1 MFILVI
7 EIASQFN
14 SFYRRDY
21 QLESLLLL
29 SVINILTFQRH
40 IFFFFFVWVGGGGGW
55 RQEVDEIIREGE
67 RVCIR
72 PCILMCVAAVSAT
85 ILFS

>member
-14 SFYRRDY
+14 SFYRREY

-29 SVINILTFQRH
+29 SVINILTCQRH
-40 IFFFFFVWVGGGGGW
+40 IFFSFFVWVGGGGGVEA
-55 RQEVDEIIREGE
+55 RGGR
-67 RVCIR
+67 
-72 PCILMCVAAVSAT
+72 SN
-85 ILFS
+85 

>member
-29 SVINILTFQRH
+29 SVINISFLFGLEGWR
-40 IFFFFFVWVGGGGGW
+40 GGGGVEARGG
-55 RQEVDEIIREGE
+55 INN
-67 RVCIR
+67 
-72 PCILMCVAAVSAT
+72 
-85 ILFS
+85 

>member
-14 SFYRRDY
+14 SFYRREY

-29 SVINILTFQRH
+29 SVINILTCQRH
-40 IFFFFFVWVGGGGGW
+40 IFFSLFVWVGGGGGGGGKRW
-55 RQEVDEIIREGE
+55 KK
-67 RVCIR
+67 
-72 PCILMCVAAVSAT
+72 
-85 ILFS
+85 

>member
-29 SVINILTFQRH
+29 SVINILTCQRH
-40 IFFFFFVWVGGGGGW
+40 IFFFSFLFGLEGGGGEARGG
-55 RQEVDEIIREGE
+55 RNN
-67 RVCIR
+67 
-72 PCILMCVAAVSAT
+72 
-85 ILFS
+85 

>member
-29 SVINILTFQRH
+29 SVINISFLFGLEGWR
-40 IFFFFFVWVGGGGGW
+40 GGGGW
-55 RQEVDEIIREGE
+55 RQEVEEIIREGE